1 MVIACTAEVIR
12 QSIREGDTCAWIGDD
27 EFIVFAPDC
36 DLKGAEEITR
46 KIVARLSKQ
55 EMLLAG
61 VRISVSIGIAVD
73 QGTDADFARMYRQA
87 DEALYQARREGKSR
101 IGLFTPSGILN
112 ETRGTTTS
120 RDLSA

>member
-1 MVIACTAEVIR
+1 VVIACTAEVIR
-12 QSIREGDTCAWIGDD
+12 QSIREGDTCARIGGD
-27 EFIVFAPDC
+27 EFIVFAPEC
-36 DLKGAEEITR
+36 DLQGAEEIAQ

>member
-1 MVIACTAEVIR
+1 MV
-12 QSIREGDTCAWIGDD
+12 Q
-27 EFIVFAPDC
+27 
-36 DLKGAEEITR
+36 GAEEIAR

-101 IGLFTPSGILN
+101 IGLFTLSGILN